1 MKDLLKRAVVV
12 WLIMTLSMLAGA
24 GLKGRRHPE
33 KHTGKVQVAGVYGPS
48 FWFIRPNGEAFEM
61 YFDNPPAVLRLGL
74 NLEDIT
80 YTDDNADM
88 RHLVKLRIPK

>member
-1 MKDLLKRAVVV
+1 MKRLLKQAVAPL
-12 WLIMTLSMLAGA
+12 LIMLLGFTAGA
-24 GLKGRRHPE
+24 VARHHGHPE
-33 KHTGKVQVAGVYGPS
+33 KHTGKVQVAAVFGPS

-61 YFDNPPAVLRLGL
+61 YFDNPPAVLRIGL
-74 NLEDIT
+74 SLEDIT